1 MSVTLRL
8 VGVVPI
14 ESWLGSAARAG
25 VRPTVRL
32 TFVER
37 QHVRAGRHA
46 VHVPRFAFDED
57 LGDRVHGSTASIC
70 TSDVV
75 ISL

>member
-1 MSVTLRL
+1 
-8 VGVVPI
+8 
-14 ESWLGSAARAG
+14 
-25 VRPTVRL
+25 
-32 TFVER
+32 
-37 QHVRAGRHA
+37 VRAGRHA